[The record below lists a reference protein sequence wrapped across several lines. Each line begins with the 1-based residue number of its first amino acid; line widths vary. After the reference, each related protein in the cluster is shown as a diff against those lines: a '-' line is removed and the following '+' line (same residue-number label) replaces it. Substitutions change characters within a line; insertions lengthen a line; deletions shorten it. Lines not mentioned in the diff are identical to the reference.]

1 MNLTRLIES
10 AEDKYKQI
18 LEEYFMSVFDE
29 KSLTSHGIDHHRRVW
44 GYSKELLPL
53 IPYKNTDQIS
63 QLPSKL
69 IIACYLHDIG
79 MSVDSG
85 TRHGIHSRNFCLQFL
100 AKNNLPENDFPEVLE
115 AIEYH
120 DNKDYSDNI
129 PSGDLL
135 TILSVS
141 DDLDAFGYTG
151 IFRYAEIYL
160 TRGINP
166 GNFGHLIRENSKKR
180 FDNFVKIFEYDSEIV
195 QKHIKRYYTL
205 DNFFERYNEQLPSYQ
220 FGTKDPSGYCGVIE
234 IIQFMMKNNLQLKVF
249 FKEPKK
255 YSQDPVI
262 IWFFDE
268 LASELLVEHKVGH
281 NPYGV

>member
-10 AEDKYKQI
+10 AENKYKQI

-29 KSLTSHGIDHHRRVW
+29 ETLTSHGIDHHRRVW
-44 GYSKELLPL
+44 IYSKELLQHMPL
-53 IPYKNTDQIS
+53 KNPDQVS
-63 QLPSKL
+63 LFPSEL

-85 TRHGIHSRNFCLQFL
+85 TRHGIHSRNLCLQFL
-100 AKNNLPENDFPEVLE
+100 AKNNLPENDFSEVLD

-120 DNKDYSDNI
+120 DNKDYSNYI
-129 PSGDLL
+129 HSGDLL

-166 GNFGHLIRENSKKR
+166 EKIGRLVRENSKKR
-180 FDNFVKIFEYDSEIV
+180 FDNFVKIFGYDSEIV
-195 QKHIKRYYTL
+195 QKHNKRYYAL
-205 DNFFERYNEQLPSYQ
+205 DNFFERYNEHLPSYH
-220 FGTKDPSGYCGVIE
+220 FGTNYPSGYCGVIE
-234 IIQFMMKNNLQLKVF
+234 VIMFLMKTNLQLKDF
-249 FKEPKK
+249 FKEPEK
-255 YSQDPVI
+255 YTVDPVI
-262 IWFFDE
+262 VWFFGKLLKE
-268 LASELLVEHKVGH
+268 LSCF
-281 NPYGV
+281 

>member
-10 AEDKYKQI
+10 AEKKYKQV

-29 KSLTSHGIDHHRRVW
+29 KTLTSHGIDHHRRVW
-44 GYSKELLPL
+44 GYSKELLQL
-53 IPYKNTDQIS
+53 ITFERTNQI
-63 QLPSKL
+63 LRIPSEL

-85 TRHGIHSRNFCLQFL
+85 TRHGIHSRNLCLQFL
-100 AKNNLPENDFPEVLE
+100 AKNNLPENDFSEVLD

-120 DNKDYSDNI
+120 DNKDYSNYI
-129 PSGDLL
+129 HSGDLL

-166 GNFGHLIRENSKKR
+166 EKIGRLVRENSKKR
-180 FDNFVKIFEYDSEIV
+180 FDNFVKIFGYDSEIV
-195 QKHIKRYYTL
+195 QKHNKRYYAL
-205 DNFFERYNEQLPSYQ
+205 DNFFERYNEHLPSYH
-220 FGTKDPSGYCGVIE
+220 FGTNYPSGYCGVIE
-234 IIQFMMKNNLQLKVF
+234 VIMFLMKTNLQLKDF
-249 FKEPKK
+249 FKEPEK
-255 YSQDPVI
+255 YTVDPVI
-262 IWFFDE
+262 VWFFGKLLKE
-268 LASELLVEHKVGH
+268 LSCF
-281 NPYGV
+281 

>member
-10 AEDKYKQI
+10 AENKYKQV

-29 KSLTSHGIDHHRRVW
+29 KTLTSHGIDHHRRVW
-44 GYSKELLPL
+44 GYSKELLQL
-53 IPYKNTDQIS
+53 ITFEKTNQI
-63 QLPSKL
+63 LRIPSEL

-85 TRHGIHSRNFCLQFL
+85 TRHGIHSRNSCLQFL
-100 AKNNLPENDFPEVLE
+100 AKNNIPENDFPEVLE

-160 TRGINP
+160 TRGIKP
-166 GNFGHLIRENSKKR
+166 EKIGHLIRENSKKR
-180 FDNFVKIFEYDSEIV
+180 FDNFVKIFGYDSEIV

-234 IIQFMMKNNLQLKVF
+234 IILFMMNNNLQLKVF

-255 YSQDPVI
+255 YYDDQLI
-262 IWFFDE
+262 LRFFNE
-268 LASELLVEHKVGH
+268 LQKEL
-281 NPYGV
+281 